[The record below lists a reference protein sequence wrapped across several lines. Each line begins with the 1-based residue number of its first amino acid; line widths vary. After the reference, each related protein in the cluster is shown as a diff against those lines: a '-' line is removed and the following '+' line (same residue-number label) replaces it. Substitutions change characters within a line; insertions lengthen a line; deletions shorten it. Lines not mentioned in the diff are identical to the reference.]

1 MSWTHVEKD
10 LIQKMK
16 ASDTILTFYQQ
27 VTRETH
33 QYTSNIEEREEGGTP
48 AIIESIRAGLT
59 FQLKNV
65 SFLRVNKG
73 KTYIPTKKNK
83 LS

>member
-16 ASDTILTFYQQ
+16 ASDTILAFYQQ

-65 SFLRVNKG
+65 RYLVVNKG
-73 KTYIPTKKNK
+73 WTNIPTKKCK